1 MLKISSV
8 DPTDFSDESGR
19 KIYISTGPRKFFR
32 ERFPEDFSET
42 TNDELNRIIAEDVSK
57 SGNVKT
63 FVPGSAST
71 AQKTRELGVIKKSS
85 NFGIYYICILGDS
98 GARVISVKESIK
110 EGAPPQEFGSRVE
123 TGITDPKRGKPI
135 RVNTTVRKIFR
146 DDYKKLAFPP
156 DPIKTFENAGILE
169 LSKYIATLYS
179 SGGDK
184 TIHVWRNPSRSE
196 NLMEIRAFGRNQ
208 YFITILGD
216 QYCDIISVQ
225 GQWLSDK
232 MKKYRET
239 SVKKEFSPSREGKGE
254 RARGG
259 DYLR

>member
-1 MLKISSV
+1 
-8 DPTDFSDESGR
+8 
-19 KIYISTGPRKFFR
+19 
-32 ERFPEDFSET
+32 
-42 TNDELNRIIAEDVSK
+42 
-57 SGNVKT
+57 
-63 FVPGSAST
+63 
-71 AQKTRELGVIKKSS
+71 
-85 NFGIYYICILGDS
+85 
-98 GARVISVKESIK
+98 
-110 EGAPPQEFGSRVE
+110 
-123 TGITDPKRGKPI
+123 
-135 RVNTTVRKIFR
+135 
-146 DDYKKLAFPP
+146 LAFPP